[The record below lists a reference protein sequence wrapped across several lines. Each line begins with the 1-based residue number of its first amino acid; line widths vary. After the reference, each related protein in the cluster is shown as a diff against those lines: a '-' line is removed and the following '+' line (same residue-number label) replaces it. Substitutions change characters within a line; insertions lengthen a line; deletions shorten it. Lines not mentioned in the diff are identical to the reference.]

1 MKYFERISNPLR
13 WFIALILASAVA
25 GCGGG
30 GGSPVLGGG
39 GTSGPSDKAITS
51 YSLNGVAGT
60 ISEGTIPKTISVVM
74 PFGTNLTLPMTATY
88 TTTGTLVTVGTPAVT
103 QVSGAAPTNVFTQGT
118 PKIYTVTAADGS
130 TATYNIN
137 VSVATISAK
146 AIISYSLDGIAGVIS
161 EGTIPKT
168 ISVVMPFGTDLTIA
182 RTATFL
188 TTGTGVTVGVPAVT
202 QVSGTTTN
210 VFTQGTPKV
219 YTVTAANATTASY
232 NVNITVA
239 TSTAAAITSY
249 SLDGIAGVISEG
261 TTPKTISV
269 VMPFGTDLTLA
280 KTATFLTTGAS
291 VTVGAP
297 AVTQVSGTTT
307 NVFTQGTPKVYTVH
321 AADGITIVAY
331 NVNVSVAT
339 SSAAAITS
347 YSLDGIAGVI
357 SESTVPKT
365 IAVIMPFG
373 TDLTIARTATYLTTG
388 ASVTVAGGVNP
399 QTSGT
404 STNVFTQGTPKVYT
418 VHAADGII
426 TVAYDVNVSVATS
439 SAAAITSYSLDGIAG
454 VISESTVPKTIA
466 LVMPFGTD
474 LSTAKTAT
482 FLTTGTSVTIGLAAQ
497 TSGITTNIFPLSPPA
512 SQVYV
517 AHAAD
522 GFTTA
527 SYDINVTVS
536 AAPPVIPGPAGAAP
550 TLATVAPLGIIAFDA
565 ITNSAGPS
573 HIYGDVALTQAGG
586 TIASVTG
593 PGTNDSGVAPTLAS
607 TIVTDSY
614 SVPASPGLITA
625 ADNGTPAKIAALPQL
640 LVDLRSVYDDLMSR
654 AAPVTA
660 LTTIASAANVPGG
673 TFAAATDLSGY
684 VLSPGIYT
692 TSVTYGLSNALGPL
706 VLDAGGN
713 ADAVFV
719 IRSTGLGISGLTST
733 TGSVLLQNGAQ
744 SKNVYWVVDNA
755 TIGGGT
761 FFQGTLVAG
770 HAITLL
776 GFANVEGRM
785 LAGALGLASGAI
797 TLTSTNI
804 ITVPQ

>member
-13 WFIALILASAVA
+13 WLIAMVLASAVA
-25 GCGGG
+25 GCGGS
-30 GGSPVLGGG
+30 SPILGGG
-39 GTSGPSDKAITS
+39 GTGGVSDKAITS

-88 TTTGTLVTVGTPAVT
+88 TTTGTLVTAGTPAVT

-118 PKIYTVTAADGS
+118 PKVYTVTAANGS
-130 TATYNIN
+130 TAAYNVN

-188 TTGTGVTVGVPAVT
+188 TTGTGVTVGAPAVP
-202 QVSGTTTN
+202 QVSGTTTNIFTQGTPKVYIVTAADATTASYNVKITVATSAAAAITSYSLDGIAGVITEPAHTIAVVMPFGTDLTIARTASYLTTGASVTIAGGINPQVSGTSTN

-219 YTVTAANATTASY
+219 YTVHAADGLTTVAY
-232 NVNITVA
+232 NVNVSVA

-261 TTPKTISV
+261 S
-269 VMPFGTDLTLA
+269 
-280 KTATFLTTGAS
+280 
-291 VTVGAP
+291 
-297 AVTQVSGTTT
+297 
-307 NVFTQGTPKVYTVH
+307 
-321 AADGITIVAY
+321 
-331 NVNVSVAT
+331 
-339 SSAAAITS
+339 
-347 YSLDGIAGVI
+347 
-357 SESTVPKT
+357 
-365 IAVIMPFG
+365 
-373 TDLTIARTATYLTTG
+373 
-388 ASVTVAGGVNP
+388 
-399 QTSGT
+399 
-404 STNVFTQGTPKVYT
+404 
-418 VHAADGII
+418 
-426 TVAYDVNVSVATS
+426 
-439 SAAAITSYSLDGIAG
+439 
-454 VISESTVPKTIA
+454 VPKTIA
-466 LVMPFGTD
+466 LIMPFGTN
-474 LSTAKTAT
+474 LTTSKTAT
-482 FLTTGTSVTIGLAAQ
+482 FLTTGTSVTIGVAPQ
-497 TSGITTNIFPLSPPA
+497 TSGITTNIFSLSPPA
-512 SQVYV
+512 SKVYI

-522 GFTTA
+522 GITTA
-527 SYDINVTVS
+527 SYDINVTVA
-536 AAPPVIPGPAGAAP
+536 AAPPIVPGPAGAGP
-550 TLATVAPLGIIAFDA
+550 VLATVAPHGIIAFDA

-593 PGTNDSGVAPTLAS
+593 PGTNDSGVAPTLGS
-607 TIVTDSY
+607 TMVTDSY
-614 SVPASPGLITA
+614 SVPATPGLITA

-640 LVDLRSVYDDLMSR
+640 LVDLRSVYDDLMLR

-660 LTTIASAANVPGG
+660 LTTIASATNQPGG
-673 TFAAATDLSGY
+673 TFAGATDLSGY

-692 TSVTYGLSNALGPL
+692 TPVTYGLSNALGPL
-706 VLDAGGN
+706 VLDASGN
-713 ADAVFV
+713 ADAVFI
-719 IRSTGLGISGLTST
+719 IRSSGLGISGLTST
-733 TGSVLLQNGAQ
+733 TGSVLLQGGAQ

-761 FFQGTLVAG
+761 FFQGTLVSG

-785 LAGALGLASGAI
+785 LAGALGLVSGAI